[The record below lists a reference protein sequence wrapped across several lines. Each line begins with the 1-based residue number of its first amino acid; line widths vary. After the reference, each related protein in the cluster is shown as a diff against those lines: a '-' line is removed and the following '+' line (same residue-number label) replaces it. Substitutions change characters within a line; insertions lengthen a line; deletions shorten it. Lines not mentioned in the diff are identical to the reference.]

1 MEVIALAI
9 DAGRIS
15 ARRAAGLLDL
25 TVDDL
30 ADLFTTHGVT
40 PPVDL

>member
-1 MEVIALAI
+1 MAVIGKALVE
-9 DAGRIS
+9 GLVS

-30 ADLFTTHGVT
+30 GDLLQAYGLES
-40 PPVDL
+40 PIDL